1 MNPQLLQNSPYH
13 SFLPP
18 ILAAL
23 NITPEDCKLVANY
36 DRSSNQTRFT
46 FSVSWNNDNIDDD
59 DDDRLT
65 LSVRDYVDESSQ
77 AIQDPQA
84 FMPKSSWKKNEMTK
98 CDGPCGH
105 TYPPESLDLLGRC
118 GHFLCKVCHGLV
130 QNDDGTRG
138 CSNFDC
144 VYATLYSYLP
154 EDYARRAYESQIMS
168 LRRAKERASGVRS
181 SPSRSSF
188 KENREQKERSG
199 REKRSS
205 PGTPHRSAKKSQ
217 SLTFVNRRG
226 SKKGSPPPNRTP
238 LDDDPKV
245 LPLPRSYNQ
254 QSPPDVWSRKMRV
267 LDEIFSDMTVSSS
280 AQEGPTSEFELLHVR
295 LMIFEPG
302 PFKTIKRVHISRE
315 MSAALSVKEA
325 IDELMDKRT
334 RNIQHECPSRLYFCS
349 ENTSQGL
356 RKITVEEFETARLWQ
371 YPARNSVL
379 HFVLDAVGYLK
390 GKRGD

>member
-1 MNPQLLQNSPYH
+1 M
-13 SFLPP
+13 
-18 ILAAL
+18 
-23 NITPEDCKLVANY
+23 
-36 DRSSNQTRFT
+36 
-46 FSVSWNNDNIDDD
+46 
-59 DDDRLT
+59 
-65 LSVRDYVDESSQ
+65 
-77 AIQDPQA
+77 
-84 FMPKSSWKKNEMTK
+84 
-98 CDGPCGH
+98 
-105 TYPPESLDLLGRC
+105 
-118 GHFLCKVCHGLV
+118 
-130 QNDDGTRG
+130 
-138 CSNFDC
+138 
-144 VYATLYSYLP
+144 P

-188 KENREQKERSG
+188 KESREQKERSG

-226 SKKGSPPPNRTP
+226 SKKGSPPLNRTP